1 MHKLFLCLRYLRKRR
16 IAFFGVAAVALCVA
30 LLIVIT
36 SLFSGFINAYVL
48 YSQRFWGQVVLVT
61 PPLADYASLVQ
72 YLEDQDDIVTAKAK
86 IETGGL
92 LYLGRGDV
100 RAVEVLGVDLNRCLR
115 EEYFSNGLLLNEPE
129 GEKAGFVLPEAA
141 REKARQWLAAKLNQP
156 ITDEQLPIPAILGIG
171 LVGKPDELTD
181 EYNRAAIRDELA
193 NWDMPMALTVAQQK
207 LSLSELDDMAPKKKR
222 IQCWPINVLQIG
234 HYEIDK
240 ATVYLPFEQV
250 QKLVGSP
257 GPDGQQRCLA
267 TVEITA
273 RPGAAAD
280 VVKEHAEQAWRSY
293 AATHLD
299 WPSERI
305 DRAMVYVSSE
315 LPNVRLMV
323 GAIKQ
328 QLAIMQL
335 MVGLICLVVALL
347 VFVILFMMVMQKK
360 RDIGIIR
367 GLGTTRTAVAGI
379 FIGFGAGIGLA
390 GSALG
395 LILGAWATQHISL
408 VESAVTRLLGFKIWK
423 SGVYMFSEIPS
434 EVAWSAVGW
443 IVAAGVA
450 AAVLGAL
457 LPAVRAAR
465 LRPVEALRYE

>member
-48 YSQRFWGQVVLVT
+48 YSQRFWGQVVLET
-61 PPLADYASLVQ
+61 PPLADYESLVQ
-72 YLEDQDDIVTAKAK
+72 YLERQDVIVTAKAK

-100 RAVEVLGVDLNRCLR
+100 RAVVVLGIDLNRCLR
-115 EEYFSNGLLLNEPE
+115 EEYFRNGLLLNEPDE
-129 GEKAGFVLPEAA
+129 VNAGFILPGPA
-141 REKARQWLAAKLNQP
+141 REKARQWLAEKLNQP
-156 ITDEQLPIPAILGIG
+156 ITDEQLPMPAILGIG

-181 EYNRAAIRDELA
+181 EYDRPAIRGELA
-193 NWDMPMALTVAQQK
+193 NWDMPMVLTVAQQK
-207 LSLSELDDMAPKKKR
+207 PSSNELDAAAPKKKR

-234 HYEIDK
+234 FYEIDK

-257 GPDGQQRCLA
+257 GPDGKQQCRVM
-267 TVEITA
+267 VEITA
-273 RPGAAAD
+273 QPGVAAD
-280 VVKEHAEQAWRSY
+280 IVKTHVEQAWQSY
-293 AATHLD
+293 AAQQLN

-305 DRAMVYVSSE
+305 DRANVCVSSE
-315 LPNVRLMV
+315 LREIRQTV

-328 QLAIMQL
+328 QLIIMQVI
-335 MVGLICLVVALL
+335 VGFICVVVALL

-367 GLGTTRTAVAGI
+367 GLGTTRAAVAGI
-379 FIGFGAGIGLA
+379 FIGFGAGIGLV
-390 GSALG
+390 GSAAGLVLG
-395 LILGAWATQHISL
+395 VWATRHISL
-408 VESAVTRLLGFKIWK
+408 IESAVTRLLGFKIWK
-423 SGVYMFSEIPS
+423 SGVYKFSEIPS
-434 EVAWSAVGW
+434 EVAWNAVGW

-457 LPAVRAAR
+457 LPAYRAAR